1 MSSSVLLPVI
11 ISLVTCSIIMFF
23 VWLWAKS
30 IKNAGV
36 VDIFWS
42 FNFPVIAL
50 IVYFFSDGF
59 QTRKIMLSAMVL
71 IWGIRLGTHLAK
83 RVVSQLH
90 EEEGRYAQ
98 LRKDWAPGAEKKF
111 FWFFQ
116 AQGFSNVLLA
126 IPFFI
131 VTQNKAPELS
141 MLEYIGFSIWTF
153 AIIGEATADWQLD
166 LFKEDPDNKG
176 KVCDTG
182 LWYYSRHP
190 NYFFEWLIWVSYFI
204 FALASP
210 YGYLAILSPAI
221 ILYLLFNVTG
231 IPATEEQSLRSKGA
245 LYAAYQQSTSVFF
258 PWFKK
263 KNQAC

>member
-1 MSSSVLLPVI
+1 MSSSVLLLVI

-42 FNFPVIAL
+42 FNFQVIAL

-98 LRKDWAPGAEKKF
+98 LRKEWAPGAEKNF
-111 FWFFQ
+111 FLFFQ
-116 AQGFSNVLLA
+116 AQ
-126 IPFFI
+126 
-131 VTQNKAPELS
+131 
-141 MLEYIGFSIWTF
+141 
-153 AIIGEATADWQLD
+153 
-166 LFKEDPDNKG
+166 
-176 KVCDTG
+176 
-182 LWYYSRHP
+182 
-190 NYFFEWLIWVSYFI
+190 
-204 FALASP
+204 
-210 YGYLAILSPAI
+210 
-221 ILYLLFNVTG
+221 
-231 IPATEEQSLRSKGA
+231 
-245 LYAAYQQSTSVFF
+245 
-258 PWFKK
+258 
-263 KNQAC
+263 